1 MGGASEEHSSL
12 HLRTTAQFEV
22 ISKCEMVLRLTDVTM
37 EDSNPSNLET
47 RQQVQR
53 SNEFKQA
60 LETRTLRFSFVDGH
74 VQSICADQE
83 EPVWVLNIKRG
94 ILSAFQNTMETLDE
108 DQRVFETDVAGTCP
122 TEYESKGKSWTTR
135 TVMKTKDLIG
145 CIDRSGPQSAFQ
157 GAPFQVPSDIQTL
170 PVMKS
175 THECEQQINSAGI
188 LTQSV
193 CKETH

>member
-1 MGGASEEHSSL
+1 MINF
-12 HLRTTAQFEV
+12 TQ
-22 ISKCEMVLRLTDVTM
+22 LTDVTM

-108 DQRVFETDVAGTCP
+108 DQRVFEVKKHLVCGVGRILDTSHFRLTWLARALLNMRVKEKAGP
-122 TEYESKGKSWTTR
+122 
-135 TVMKTKDLIG
+135 L
-145 CIDRSGPQSAFQ
+145 A
-157 GAPFQVPSDIQTL
+157 L
-170 PVMKS
+170 
-175 THECEQQINSAGI
+175 
-188 LTQSV
+188 L
-193 CKETH
+193 